1 MLLVSEPSL
10 GADEKAALSEVI
22 DSNWI
27 TMGDRVRAFEQAFAD
42 MHGATDA
49 VAVSSCTAA
58 LHLAL
63 DVFDIGPG
71 DEVLVPSLS
80 FVATAN
86 SAVYCRAKPVFVDI
100 QSLDRPLMDPAD
112 AARKCSSRT
121 RAVVVMHYG
130 GMLCDPATWR
140 DFAGRHGLLLIEDSA
155 HAVGPERGE
164 IYGDVAAFSFYGNKN
179 ITTGE
184 GGMVISHDPAITERI
199 RRKRGAGMTSGTY
212 QRLGL
217 RAGSYDVTTLGYN
230 YRMTELNAA
239 IGLKQLEKLPNWNR
253 TRRHLMAEY
262 SETIARLCPEV
273 MLPVCNATQNP
284 HIMAAVLPANVDRMA
299 VMGGLRDDEVQTSM
313 HYPPIHNLSWYCER
327 YSNIRLPI
335 TEAFARREL
344 TLPLHAKMTSAD
356 VEHVLVSLARH
367 IGDQGE
373 TDDVAPH

>member
-10 GADEKAALSEVI
+10 GADEKAALAEVI

-27 TMGDRVRAFEQAFAD
+27 TMGARVHAFEQAFAD
-42 MHGATDA
+42 MHGAADA

-63 DVFDIGPG
+63 DAFDIGPG

-86 SAVYCRAKPVFVDI
+86 SAVYCGAKPVFVDI
-100 QSLDRPLMDPAD
+100 QSLDRPLIDPAD
-112 AARKCSSRT
+112 AAKKCSSRT

-130 GMLCDPATWR
+130 GMLCDPAAWR
-140 DFAGRHGLLLIEDSA
+140 DFAGRNGLLLIEDSA
-155 HAVGPERGE
+155 HCVGPERGE

-184 GGMVISHDPAITERI
+184 GGMVISHDPAVTERI
-199 RRKRGAGMTSGTY
+199 RRKRGGGLTSGTY

-239 IGLKQLEKLPNWNR
+239 IGLRQLEKLPNWNR

-262 SETIARLCPEV
+262 SGAVARLCPEV
-273 MLPVCNATQNP
+273 TLPICDATQNP
-284 HIMAAVLPANVDRMA
+284 HIMAAVLPSNADRPA
-299 VMGGLRDDEVQTSM
+299 VMGGLHDDGVQTSM
-313 HYPPIHNLSWYCER
+313 HYPAIHTLSWYRER
-327 YSNIRLPI
+327 YPGIRLPI
-335 TEAFARREL
+335 TEAFAKREL
-344 TLPLHAKMTSAD
+344 TLPLHPKMTPAD
-356 VEHVLVSLARH
+356 VEHVLASLARH
-367 IGDQGE
+367 LGNQGE
-373 TDDVAPH
+373 TDDVA